1 VKRWLPITIFL
12 LAILVF
18 FISGR
23 LESSRRKTAIQEY
36 SAKVRLAPRN
46 QAGRNPAPPAIEPHP
61 GYLAPEPSPSTPAS
75 DTTSETTSVMAIV
88 ITVIFGLAGL
98 WMVMTRSAAID
109 DERRRWALGTLGII
123 IGYWLKG

>member
-1 VKRWLPITIFL
+1 MKRWLPLTIFV

-23 LESSRRKTAIQEY
+23 LESSHRKTAIQPY
-36 SAKVRLAPRN
+36 SAEVHVDPHNRAAHN
-46 QAGRNPAPPAIEPHP
+46 TAVPA
-61 GYLAPEPSPSTPAS
+61 PSPSTPTTE
-75 DTTSETTSVMAIV
+75 TTSETTSVMAIV

-98 WMVMTRSAAID
+98 WMVMTKSAVID

>member
-1 VKRWLPITIFL
+1 MKRWLPIIIFV

-23 LESSRRKTAIQEY
+23 VESSRRNTVVQEN
-36 SAKVRLAPRN
+36 SARTHLETRN
-46 QAGRNPAPPAIEPHP
+46 RVGRNPTVQPRAGSA
-61 GYLAPEPSPSTPAS
+61 APEATPSTPSS

-88 ITVIFGLAGL
+88 ISVIFGLAGL
-98 WMVMTRSAAID
+98 WMVMTKSAAID

>member
-1 VKRWLPITIFL
+1 MKRWLPVTIFV

-23 LESSRRKTAIQEY
+23 IESSRRKTVVQPY
-36 SAKVRLAPRN
+36 SAQVHLDPHNHA
-46 QAGRNPAPPAIEPHP
+46 AHNPAVPPHP
-61 GYLAPEPSPSTPAS
+61 GYVAPPSSTTPTPE
-75 DTTSETTSVMAIV
+75 TTSETTSVMAIV

-98 WMVMTRSAAID
+98 WMVMTKSAVID

>member
-1 VKRWLPITIFL
+1 MKRWLPVTIFV

-23 LESSRRKTAIQEY
+23 LESAHRNTTVQPY
-36 SAKVRLAPRN
+36 SAEVRVAPRN
-46 QAGRNPAPPAIEPHP
+46 RAARNPTALPHP
-61 GYLAPEPSPSTPAS
+61 GAVAPPSPTTP
-75 DTTSETTSVMAIV
+75 TTETTPETTSVMAIV
-88 ITVIFGLAGL
+88 ITVIFGLTGL
-98 WMVMTRSAAID
+98 WMVLTKSAAID

>member
-1 VKRWLPITIFL
+1 MKRWLPITIFI

-23 LESSRRKTAIQEY
+23 LESSRRTTVIQPY
-36 SAKVRLAPRN
+36 SAKALTDPHNHA
-46 QAGRNPAPPAIEPHP
+46 AHNPTAQPHSP
-61 GYLAPEPSPSTPAS
+61 FVAPEPSPSTP
-75 DTTSETTSVMAIV
+75 TTETQPETTSVMAIV

-98 WMVMTRSAAID
+98 WMVMTKSAAMD

>member
-1 VKRWLPITIFL
+1 MKRWLPITIFAL
-12 LAILVF
+12 TILVF

-23 LESSRRKTAIQEY
+23 LESSRRQTVLKQY
-36 SAKVRLAPRN
+36 SAQVHLAPRIRVV
-46 QAGRNPAPPAIEPHP
+46 QPHP
-61 GYLAPEPSPSTPAS
+61 GATAPAPSASIPVSEPELTP
-75 DTTSETTSVMAIV
+75 ETTSVMAIV

-98 WMVMTRSAAID
+98 WMVITKSPAID

>member
-1 VKRWLPITIFL
+1 MKRWLPITIFAL
-12 LAILVF
+12 TILVF

-23 LESSRRKTAIQEY
+23 LESSHRKPVMVAY
-36 SAKVRLAPRN
+36 SAEVHLAPHIR
-46 QAGRNPAPPAIEPHP
+46 PVKPHP
-61 GYLAPEPSPSTPAS
+61 GATAPAPSASIPVSEPEPTP
-75 DTTSETTSVMAIV
+75 ETTSVMAIV

-98 WMVMTRSAAID
+98 WMVITKSPAID